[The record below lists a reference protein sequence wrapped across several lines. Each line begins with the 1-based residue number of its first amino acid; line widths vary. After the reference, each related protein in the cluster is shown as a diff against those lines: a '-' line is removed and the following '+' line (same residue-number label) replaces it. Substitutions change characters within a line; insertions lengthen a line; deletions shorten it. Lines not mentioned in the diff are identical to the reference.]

1 MIMRRRLLP
10 DMRVLMT
17 FECAARHGNFTK
29 AAEELAMTQ
38 SAVSRQMREL
48 EEQIGKDL
56 FERLPGRVVPNRA
69 GRELLPEVQRLL
81 RMAESTMRHA
91 AAGAAG
97 ETVLAVNALPTF
109 ATRWLM
115 PRLPAYL
122 ARRPDISVDLTTSGE
137 VFDLDERQCDVAIHF
152 GQPIWPGGTA
162 TYLCSEIIVPVVG
175 GALRER
181 AIDGPEALADVPRL
195 HLSERPWLW
204 SDWFARLE
212 LEPGPIGAG
221 HWFDQFALIIEAV
234 RGGLG
239 CALLPRYLIEREL
252 ASGELKVALDI
263 PYSTDMAYYIIVPE
277 GRAGDAADFRD
288 WLVGEVSFRPLA
300 G

>member
-1 MIMRRRLLP
+1 MILPRRLLP
-10 DMRVLMT
+10 DLRVLMT

-29 AAEELAMTQ
+29 AADELALTQ
-38 SAVSRQMREL
+38 SAVSRQIREL
-48 EEQIGKDL
+48 EEQIGKPL

-97 ETVLAVNALPTF
+97 ETVLSVNALPTF

-122 ARRPDISVDLTTSGE
+122 ARRPEIAVDLTTSGE
-137 VFDLDERQCDVAIHF
+137 VFDLDERQCDLAIHF
-152 GQPIWPGGTA
+152 GQPIWPGDTA

-175 GALRER
+175 GTLRER
-181 AIDGPEALADVPRL
+181 PISGVPAIAEVPKV
-195 HLSERPWLW
+195 HLSERPGLW
-204 SDWFARLE
+204 SDWFARLGIE
-212 LEPGPIGAG
+212 FAAPNAG
-221 HWFDQFALIIEAV
+221 HWFDQFALVIEAV

-239 CALLPRYLIEREL
+239 CALLPRHLIEQEL

-263 PYSTDMAYYIIVPE
+263 PYSTEMAYYIIVPE